1 MTEEEEQKEKFLEF
15 DKNADGYDTI
25 PSIDDQ
31 ESNRLSS
38 SEVTNSCLQSSFVE
52 KHFR

>member
-15 DKNADGYDTI
+15 DKNAVGDDTI

-38 SEVTNSCLQSSFVE
+38 SKVTNSCLQSSFVV